1 MVFSRVSCLA
11 GIEYLDYFWLY
22 FCWWRQSKFSF
33 AIASSESHFSALFWA
48 QHNEW
53 GSKNWTRTI
62 FFKRHSS
69 VTVIATVKKKLQLP
83 GYQINAQFS
92 CGTSHSIVSRAYVSA
107 GEALN
112 CILLGYLELRPA
124 TLLLNEFFCVYSTFT
139 HQQKSP

>member
-1 MVFSRVSCLA
+1 MR
-11 GIEYLDYFWLY
+11 IKKLD
-22 FCWWRQSKFSF
+22 K
-33 AIASSESHFSALFWA
+33 SH
-48 QHNEW
+48 
-53 GSKNWTRTI
+53 

-112 CILLGYLELRPA
+112 CIRLGYLELRPA
-124 TLLLNEFFCVYSTFT
+124 TLLLNEFFCAYSTFT
-139 HQQKSP
+139 QLLISP